1 MKTKIKAVK
10 LTDQTEDITDNEKDN
25 EEKEV
30 SRLLRKIRKNDKS
43 QNSRFSNLFIL
54 FVSILL
60 FFVTGLYKNSFL
72 NLIFLIVII
81 LFHEFGHLLAMKFF
95 KFKNL
100 KLFFIPLFGAAVTG
114 KSSNNDG
121 FKNCLISLFGPLPGI
136 IAAIILMFFL
146 KDNQLVRQIALI
158 SLIINGF
165 NLLPILPLDGG
176 NIINSILFNRN
187 KYLQVLY
194 QIFTVAAIFILAID
208 LKSIFFAILGLLI
221 IFTIKPIYVKSVI
234 VSKVKSLNQN
244 LSYDIKDPNIKST
257 ISIIYDIMRKKYPR
271 YLKKDIDS
279 IFIADIIER
288 LNYKSPSIAKSI
300 TVLFLYFLVSA
311 IALVAISV
319 LSYS

>member
-1 MKTKIKAVK
+1 MKSKIKAVK
-10 LTDQTEDITDNEKDN
+10 STDQNENIIDVEKDN

-30 SRLLRKIRKNDKS
+30 NRLLRKIRKNDKS
-43 QNSRFSNLFIL
+43 KNSRFSNLFIL
-54 FVSILL
+54 FISILL
-60 FFVTGLYKNSFL
+60 FFVTGLYNNSFL
-72 NLIFLIVII
+72 NLFIFFGII

-136 IAAIILMFFL
+136 LAAIILLLFL
-146 KDNQLVRQIALI
+146 KDNQIVRQIALI

-176 NIINSILFNRN
+176 NIINSILFSRN

-194 QIFTVAAIFILAID
+194 QIFTIAGIFILAID
-208 LKSIFFAILGLLI
+208 FKSIIFAILGLFI
-221 IFTIKPIYVKSVI
+221 IFTIKPTYVKSVI
-234 VSKVKSLNQN
+234 TSKVKSLNQN
-244 LSYDIKDPNIKST
+244 LTYDIKDSNVKTT
-257 ISIIYDIMRKKYPR
+257 ISIIYNIMRNKYPQ

-279 IFIADIIER
+279 LVIADIIER

-300 TVLFLYFLVSA
+300 IMIFLYFLVSVT
-311 IALVAISV
+311 ALVAISV

>member
-1 MKTKIKAVK
+1 MKSKIKSVK
-10 LTDQTEDITDNEKDN
+10 SNDQTEDVTDIEKDN
-25 EEKEV
+25 VEKEV
-30 SRLLRKIRKNDKS
+30 IRLLRLIRKNDKS
-43 QNSRFSNLFIL
+43 RNSKFSNLFIL

-60 FFVTGLYKNSFL
+60 FFVTGLYKNSIL
-72 NLIFLIVII
+72 NIFFFIVII
-81 LFHEFGHLLAMKFF
+81 LFHEIGHLMAMKFF

-100 KLFFIPLFGAAVTG
+100 KMFFIPFFGAAVTG

-136 IAAIILMFFL
+136 LAAIILMLFL
-146 KDNQLVRQIALI
+146 KDNQIARQIALI

-176 NIINSILFNRN
+176 NIINSIIFSRN

-194 QIFTVAAIFILAID
+194 QIFTVAGILILAID
-208 LKSIFFAILGLLI
+208 FKSIVFAILGILI

-244 LSYDIKDPNIKST
+244 LSYDIKDSYVKTT
-257 ISIIYDIMRKKYPR
+257 ISIIHDIMRIKYPR

-288 LNYKSPSIAKSI
+288 LNYKSPSISKSI
-300 TVLFLYFLVSA
+300 IMFFLYFLVSA